1 MIFLMGVPETA
12 DADDG
17 MLVRVYEEIIRVA
30 QEPELLEKVADAKDF
45 QSLLRA
51 LYRQA

>member
-1 MIFLMGVPETA
+1 MGVPESA
-12 DADDG
+12 DSDDG
-17 MLVRVYEEIIRVA
+17 ILIRIYEEIIRVA
-30 QEPELLEKVADAKDF
+30 QDPELLEKVASAKDF